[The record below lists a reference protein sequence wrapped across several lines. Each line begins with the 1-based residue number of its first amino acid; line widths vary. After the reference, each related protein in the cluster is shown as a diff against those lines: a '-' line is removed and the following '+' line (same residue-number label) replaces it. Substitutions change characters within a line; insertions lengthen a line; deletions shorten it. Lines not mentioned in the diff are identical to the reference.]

1 MNKKIILSIAFV
13 CSCLGIK
20 AQSAWFGGVY
30 TNSNSGISSA
40 VMGLGST
47 LINMGLNSLTDSDSP
62 LCSYDPYSF
71 HYMKLTDNGEKID
84 FKQSNPYG
92 FKAYDLFNNIE
103 AGVKVGWQGRESFVG
118 FYGYAG
124 YGQNQY
130 KLRFL
135 GERDYSK
142 HKFQNL
148 RTGVGMRLSPLR
160 FLMDDYDWCPI
171 IEVGTTYV
179 YNFSYKGPNGS
190 DKKQINNG
198 MRTSYSVGAQFAD
211 GCTLVVGFDM
221 AHYNMFN
228 KNYSPDGGYWF
239 PYANFKNKDMNFYI
253 RLNVRITDDD

>member
-47 LINMGLNSLTDSDSP
+47 LINMGINSLTDSDSP

-148 RTGVGMRLSPLR
+148 RAGVGMRLSPLR

-211 GCTLVVGFDM
+211 GRSEEHTSELQ
-221 AHYNMFN
+221 
-228 KNYSPDGGYWF
+228 SQ
-239 PYANFKNKDMNFYI
+239 
-253 RLNVRITDDD
+253 R

>member
-47 LINMGLNSLTDSDSP
+47 LINMGINSLTDSDSP

-148 RTGVGMRLSPLR
+148 RAGV
-160 FLMDDYDWCPI
+160 
-171 IEVGTTYV
+171 
-179 YNFSYKGPNGS
+179 
-190 DKKQINNG
+190 
-198 MRTSYSVGAQFAD
+198 
-211 GCTLVVGFDM
+211 
-221 AHYNMFN
+221 
-228 KNYSPDGGYWF
+228 
-239 PYANFKNKDMNFYI
+239 
-253 RLNVRITDDD
+253 